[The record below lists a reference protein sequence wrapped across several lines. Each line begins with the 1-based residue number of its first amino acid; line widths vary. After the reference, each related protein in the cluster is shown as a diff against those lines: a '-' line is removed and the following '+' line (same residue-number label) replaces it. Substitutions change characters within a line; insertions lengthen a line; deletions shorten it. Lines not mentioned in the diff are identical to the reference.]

1 MPVLAASPLT
11 ILHTSDWHLG
21 RRLYGHMRYNEFE
34 AFLSWLEETI
44 STQKVDVLIV
54 AGDIFDT
61 MTPSNRAQALYYEFL
76 GKISNSCCQHIIIV
90 AGNHDSPTFLDAPS
104 QVLKFLNVHVV
115 GTACD
120 DVNDEVLLLN
130 SAQGVPSCIVAA
142 VPYLR
147 DRDVRS
153 SGAGE
158 SMDSK
163 DASVIS
169 GICAHYDAVAAIAKS
184 HQQTIAETHNRH
196 IPIIATGHLFASGGS
211 TTADDGVRDLYIGN
225 LGKISAE
232 MFDECFDYVALGHL
246 HVPQR
251 VGGREHIR
259 YSGSP
264 IAMGFGEAKQ
274 QKQVLLIQF
283 GAALDDIKENIDN
296 KSHHEGINEAP
307 ASNLNSDMAQLTN
320 TAAKTE
326 TSTPVEKTKTKKAAS
341 QTDFMDDLFG
351 FDDAITDESVLS
363 GKTNNSAQE
372 DIGIEAE
379 NSSEDNNTEEKA
391 AQTDIAQSI
400 IGISE
405 STPLTSALTAQLLH
419 HDAERQMQVLS
430 LPIPKFQ
437 KLAQISGDLQLIQQ
451 TIDSTIKSLAPTE
464 SVWLEIIYT
473 GDDIIS
479 DLREQIQVMV
489 DGLPCEV
496 LKIKNPRTYNKV
508 LNQEAASETL
518 QDLNEMQVFER
529 CLSANEVTDAQK
541 LTLRDAYAQ
550 IVHDIHHKDTQA
562 E

>member
-1 MPVLAASPLT
+1 
-11 ILHTSDWHLG
+11 
-21 RRLYGHMRYNEFE
+21 MRYSEFE

-44 STQKVDVLIV
+44 STQKVDILIV

-76 GKISNSCCQHIIIV
+76 GRVSKSCCQHIIIV

-104 QVLKFLNVHVV
+104 QVLKFLNVHVI

-130 SAQGVPSCIVAA
+130 NAQGEPNCIVAA

-163 DASVIS
+163 DASVIN

-184 HQQTIAETHNRH
+184 HQQTIVKTHNRH

-274 QKQVLLIQF
+274 QKQALLIQF
-283 GAALDDIKENIDN
+283 GAALNDIKENIDN
-296 KSHHEGINEAP
+296 KSPHEGINEIS
-307 ASNLNSDMAQLTN
+307 ASNLTSDMAQLTN

-326 TSTPVEKTKTKKAAS
+326 ISVEKTTTKKVTS
-341 QTDFMDDLFG
+341 QTDFIDDLFG
-351 FDDAITDESVLS
+351 FDDTIIDESIS
-363 GKTNNSAQE
+363 SENINNSSAQE
-372 DIGIEAE
+372 DIGTEAV
-379 NSSEDNNTEEKA
+379 NSSKENHTEENTT
-391 AQTDIAQSI
+391 QTDTVQSVV
-400 IGISE
+400 GTPE
-405 STPLTSALTAQLLH
+405 SMPALSSALAAQLLH
-419 HDAERQMQVLS
+419 HDVERQMQVVS

-437 KLAQISGDLQLIQQ
+437 KLAQISGDLQTIQQ
-451 TIDSTIKSLAPTE
+451 TIDSTIQALAPSE
-464 SVWLEIIYT
+464 SVWLELIYT
-473 GDDIIS
+473 GDDIAS

-489 DGLPCEV
+489 DGLPCDV

-550 IVHDIHHKDTQA
+550 IIHNIHHNDTQA